1 MNASVIIVGD
11 ELEACVTACVLG
23 WHGVK
28 VMLLRRST
36 GLLGGLSTRGGL
48 SYMDLTPEFIP
59 PMMQVILNE
68 AGLKR
73 VALHA
78 ETADA
83 VLKKRL
89 ADANVSVVSGVGT
102 LSPLLEER
110 VRERGGFSEPSL
122 TSTPHPSPPLKGE
135 GVISGIQDAHTQH
148 VYTADFYID
157 ATPDATLARQAGV
170 PSMLGLGGVFG
181 DDDAVTALGV
191 SPVFRVAGL
200 DYRSLQI
207 AEEGLRH
214 RADMPDLLATHMP
227 WLSEV
232 ERHALIERPT
242 YAPEASDYLDILNN
256 VIGVAYH
263 HWRYG
268 DARPSIAYESA
279 PFWVDGFNIARLND
293 GTLGFNGLITRMP
306 LAEQVKASEE
316 GLAPTALILAEMLAF
331 VDFLKEITQV
341 NDLQLVPPEELYIRQ
356 SFLLEAVENLSGR
369 DLFLGGVDESESVG
383 TFSYWLDFRG
393 VHPWKAYPDLHP
405 LPKPVFNVGLK
416 PHFPKRIHNL
426 AFVGRS
432 SGFSPLSQG
441 ACRIVQ
447 YGCLV
452 GEALAHALALGFKQ
466 GLHPLALAPS
476 VIYEAQARLADAL
489 AVANPPRSAGVNTL
503 NDTLAQSALLARDEA
518 IRI

>member
-1 MNASVIIVGD
+1 MNASVIIIGD

-28 VMLLRRST
+28 VTLLRRSKS
-36 GLLGGLSTRGGL
+36 LLGGLSTRGGL
-48 SYMDLTPEFIP
+48 SYMDLTPDFIP
-59 PMMQVILNE
+59 PMMQVILND

-89 ADANVSVVSGVGT
+89 SQAGVNIVSGIQT
-102 LSPLLEER
+102 LSPLLEKATR
-110 VRERGGFSEPSL
+110 I
-122 TSTPHPSPPLKGE
+122 T
-135 GVISGIQDAHTQH
+135 GIQDANTKTI
-148 VYTADFYID
+148 YTADFYID
-157 ATPDATLARQAGV
+157 ATPDATTARQTGV
-170 PSMLGLGGVFG
+170 PSLLGLGGVFG
-181 DDDAVTALGV
+181 DDDAVNALGV
-191 SPVFRVAGL
+191 SPVFRVDGL
-200 DYRSLQI
+200 DYRILQI

-214 RADMPDLLATHMP
+214 RSDMPDLLARHMP
-227 WLSEV
+227 WLSED

-242 YAPEASDYLDILNN
+242 YAPEESDYLDILNN

-268 DARPSIAYESA
+268 DSVAYESA
-279 PFWVDGFNIARLND
+279 PFWVDGFNIARLSD
-293 GTLGFNGLITRMP
+293 GSLGFNGLITRMP

-316 GLAPTALILAEMLAF
+316 GQAPTPDMQTEMQAF
-331 VDFLKEITQV
+331 VDFLKEMTQV
-341 NDLQLVPPEELYIRQ
+341 DDLHLLPPEEIYIRQ
-356 SFLLEAVENLSGR
+356 TYLLEAQANITGQ
-369 DLFLGGVDESESVG
+369 DLFLGGVEPSESVG

-393 VHPWKAYPDLHP
+393 VHPWKAYADLHP

-416 PHFPKRIHNL
+416 PHFPKQIDNL

-447 YGCLV
+447 YGCIV
-452 GEALAHALALGFKQ
+452 GEALAHAVAIAFQQ
-466 GLHPLALAPS
+466 GVHPLAVEPS
-476 VIYEAQARLADAL
+476 TVYEAQASLAEAL
-489 AVANPPRSAGVNTL
+489 NVANPPRSAGVSTI
-503 NDTLAQSALLARDEA
+503 TQALAHSALLARDES
-518 IRI
+518 III

>member
-1 MNASVIIVGD
+1 MNAKVIIIGD

-23 WHGVK
+23 WHGVH
-28 VMLLRRST
+28 VTILRRST
-36 GLLGGLSTRGGL
+36 SLLGGLSTRGGL
-48 SYMDLTPEFIP
+48 SYMDLTPDFIP
-59 PMMQVILNE
+59 PMMQSMLND

-83 VLKKRL
+83 VLKKQL
-89 ADANVSVVSGVGT
+89 SQANVNIVSGVEAHALADPT
-102 LSPLLEER
+102 RLL
-110 VRERGGFSEPSL
+110 
-122 TSTPHPSPPLKGE
+122 
-135 GVISGIQDAHTQH
+135 GIQDIHTKIT
-148 VYTADFYID
+148 YTADFYID
-157 ATPDATLARQAGV
+157 ATPDATIARQAGV
-170 PSMLGLGGVFG
+170 PSMLGLQGVFG
-181 DDDAVTALGV
+181 DDETVNALGV

-200 DYRSLQI
+200 DYRRLQT

-214 RADMPDLLATHMP
+214 RADMPNLLARHMP
-227 WLSEV
+227 WLSED

-242 YAPEASDYLDILNN
+242 YAPEESDYLDILNN

-268 DARPSIAYESA
+268 ENIAYESA
-279 PFWVDGFNIARLND
+279 PFWVDGFNIARLSD
-293 GTLGFNGLITRMP
+293 GSLGFNGLITRMP

-316 GLAPTALILAEMLAF
+316 GHPPTSEMMAEMLAF

-341 NDLQLVPPEELYIRQ
+341 DDLHLLPPEEIYIRQ
-356 SFLLEAVENLSGR
+356 TYLLEAQENITGR
-369 DLFLGGVDESESVG
+369 DLFLGGVDASESVG

-416 PHFPKRIHNL
+416 PHFPKQIDNL

-447 YGCLV
+447 YGCIV
-452 GEALAHALALGFKQ
+452 GEALAHALAIAFQQ
-466 GLHPLALAPS
+466 GIHPLAVEPS
-476 VIYEAQARLADAL
+476 TVYKAQAQLAVAL
-489 AVANPPRSAGVNTL
+489 NVANPPRSGGFSTITQALTHS
-503 NDTLAQSALLARDEA
+503 TLLARDESLGF
-518 IRI
+518 

>member
-28 VMLLRRST
+28 VTILRRST
-36 GLLGGLSTRGGL
+36 SLLGGLSTRGGL

-68 AGLKR
+68 VGLKR

-89 ADANVSVVSGVGT
+89 ADANVSVVSGVKAHAQ
-102 LSPLLEER
+102 
-110 VRERGGFSEPSL
+110 V
-122 TSTPHPSPPLKGE
+122 E
-135 GVISGIQDAHTQH
+135 GSSISGIQDAHTQH

-200 DYRSLQI
+200 DYRILQT

-227 WLSEV
+227 WLTEV
-232 ERHALIERPT
+232 ERHALIDRPT

-316 GLAPTALILAEMLAF
+316 GLAPTDLMLAEMLAF

-356 SFLLEAVENLSGR
+356 SFLLEAIENLSGR

-452 GEALAHALALGFKQ
+452 GEALAHALSLGFEQ
-466 GLHPLALAPS
+466 GVHPLAVAPS

-489 AVANPPRSAGVNTL
+489 AVANPPRSAGINTL
-503 NDTLAQSALLARDEA
+503 NDTLAQSALLARDDT
-518 IRI
+518 RPQFTSSRL

>member
-11 ELEACVTACVLG
+11 ELEACVSACVLG

-28 VMLLRRST
+28 VTLLRRST

-89 ADANVSVVSGVGT
+89 ADANVSVVSGVKA
-102 LSPLLEER
+102 
-110 VRERGGFSEPSL
+110 
-122 TSTPHPSPPLKGE
+122 HAQIE
-135 GVISGIQDAHTQH
+135 GSSISGIQDAHTQH

-200 DYRSLQI
+200 DYRILQT

-369 DLFLGGVDESESVG
+369 DLFLGGVDESDSVG

-466 GLHPLALAPS
+466 GLHPLAVAPS
-476 VIYEAQARLADAL
+476 VIYEAQASLADAL

>member
-28 VMLLRRST
+28 VTLLRRSNS
-36 GLLGGLSTRGGL
+36 LLGGLSTRGGL

-68 AGLKR
+68 SGLKR

-89 ADANVSVVSGVGT
+89 ADANVSVVSGVKAHAQ
-102 LSPLLEER
+102 
-110 VRERGGFSEPSL
+110 V
-122 TSTPHPSPPLKGE
+122 E
-135 GVISGIQDAHTQH
+135 GSSISGIQDAHTQH

-181 DDDAVTALGV
+181 DDDAVTALGM

-200 DYRSLQI
+200 DYRILQT

>member
-28 VMLLRRST
+28 VTLLRRST

-48 SYMDLTPEFIP
+48 SYMDLTPKFIP

-89 ADANVSVVSGVGT
+89 ADANVSVVSGVKAHAQ
-102 LSPLLEER
+102 
-110 VRERGGFSEPSL
+110 V
-122 TSTPHPSPPLKGE
+122 E
-135 GVISGIQDAHTQH
+135 GSSISGIQDTHTQH
-148 VYTADFYID
+148 IYTADFYID

-181 DDDAVTALGV
+181 EGDAVNALGV

-369 DLFLGGVDESESVG
+369 DLFLGGVDESDSVG

-466 GLHPLALAPS
+466 GLHPLAVAPS

-503 NDTLAQSALLARDEA
+503 NDTLAQSALLARDES
-518 IRI
+518 IRV

>member
-1 MNASVIIVGD
+1 MNAKVIIIGD

-23 WHGVK
+23 WHGVH
-28 VMLLRRST
+28 VTILRRST
-36 GLLGGLSTRGGL
+36 SLLGGLSTRGGL
-48 SYMDLTPEFIP
+48 SYMDLTPDFIP
-59 PMMQVILNE
+59 PMMQSMLND

-83 VLKKRL
+83 VLKKQL
-89 ADANVSVVSGVGT
+89 SQANVNIVSGIES
-102 LSPLLEER
+102 LSPLLEE
-110 VRERGGFSEPSL
+110 GASI
-122 TSTPHPSPPLKGE
+122 T
-135 GVISGIQDAHTQH
+135 GIQDAHSKIT
-148 VYTADFYID
+148 YTADFYID
-157 ATPDATLARQAGV
+157 ATPDATIARQAGV
-170 PSMLGLGGVFG
+170 PSMLGLQGVFG
-181 DDDAVTALGV
+181 DDDAVNALGV

-200 DYRSLQI
+200 DYRYLQT

-214 RADMPDLLATHMP
+214 RADMPNLLARHMP
-227 WLSEV
+227 WLSED

-242 YAPEASDYLDILNN
+242 YAPEESDYLDILNN

-268 DARPSIAYESA
+268 ENIAYESA
-279 PFWVDGFNIARLND
+279 PFWVDGFNIARLSD
-293 GTLGFNGLITRMP
+293 GSLGFNGLITRMP

-316 GLAPTALILAEMLAF
+316 GHPPTSEMMAEMLAF

-341 NDLQLVPPEELYIRQ
+341 DDLHLLPPEEIYIRQ
-356 SFLLEAVENLSGR
+356 TYLLEAQENITGR
-369 DLFLGGVDESESVG
+369 DLFLGGVDASESVG

-416 PHFPKRIHNL
+416 PHFPKQIDNL

-447 YGCLV
+447 YGCIV
-452 GEALAHALALGFKQ
+452 GEALAHALAIAFQRGI
-466 GLHPLALAPS
+466 HPLAVEPS
-476 VIYEAQARLADAL
+476 AVYEAQAQL
-489 AVANPPRSAGVNTL
+489 AVALNVANPQRSAGVSTITQAL
-503 NDTLAQSALLARDEA
+503 THSTLLARDESLGF
-518 IRI
+518 

>member
-28 VMLLRRST
+28 VTILRRST
-36 GLLGGLSTRGGL
+36 SLLGGLSTRGGL

-68 AGLKR
+68 SGLKR

-89 ADANVSVVSGVGT
+89 VDANVSVVS
-102 LSPLLEER
+102 R
-110 VRERGGFSEPSL
+110 VKA
-122 TSTPHPSPPLKGE
+122 HAQVE
-135 GVISGIQDAHTQH
+135 GSSISGIQDAHTQH

-181 DDDAVTALGV
+181 EGDAVNALGV

-200 DYRSLQI
+200 DYRILQT

-227 WLSEV
+227 WLTEV

-316 GLAPTALILAEMLAF
+316 GLAPTDLMLAEMLAF

-369 DLFLGGVDESESVG
+369 DLFLGGVDESDSVG

-466 GLHPLALAPS
+466 GVHPLAVAPS
-476 VIYEAQARLADAL
+476 VIYEAQASLADAL

-503 NDTLAQSALLARDEA
+503 NDTLAQSALLARDES